1 MRGRALPRRTGQLQ
15 GDHVRRSRSRRRGR
29 AGLLTAAVAFAR
41 SPQGQRL
48 IAEARRR
55 YDTPENRARVRE
67 AVRDLQSRARAQGG
81 LPGRT
86 RRR

>member
-1 MRGRALPRRTGQLQ
+1 MRRT
-15 GDHVRRSRSRRRGR
+15 RR
-29 AGLLTAAVAFAR
+29 AGLVGATVAFLR

-55 YDTPENRARVRE
+55 YDTPENRARLRQAVADVRS
-67 AVRDLQSRARAQGG
+67 SRSA
-81 LPGRT
+81 